1 MLKREQIELLL
12 RINGVS
18 PSSPDEEIRSVLLS
32 ASFNDNDINT
42 AIMVLRE
49 NKLSNTS
56 RVDGLHKVFRTHDTL
71 KPAEI
76 FSLLGIDIGVDNL
89 AESQKEDIARK
100 DWIQNTIIALM
111 AIAMALGGVFVAMYV
126 YEVGFFHSPESSIN

>member
-49 NKLSNTS
+49 NKVNNTS

>member
-49 NKLSNTS
+49 NKVNNTS

-126 YEVGFFHSPESSIN
+126 YEVGFFHSPESSVN

>member
-32 ASFNDNDINT
+32 ASFDDDDINT

-49 NKLSNTS
+49 NTANNTT
-56 RVDGLHKVFRTHDTL
+56 RIDGLHKVFRTHDTL
-71 KPAEI
+71 KPNEI
-76 FSLLGIDIGVDNL
+76 FSLLGIDVGVGDLPVDHKAEIERKNL
-89 AESQKEDIARK
+89 
-100 DWIQNTIIALM
+100 IQNSIIIILAVVM
-111 AIAMALGGVFVAMYV
+111 ASGGVFLAMYI
-126 YEVGFFHSPESSIN
+126 YKVGLFHPTVVLH

>member
-32 ASFNDNDINT
+32 ASFDDNDINT

-49 NKLSNTS
+49 NTANNTT
-56 RVDGLHKVFRTHDTL
+56 RIDGLHKVFRSNQNL
-71 KPAEI
+71 RPSEI
-76 FSLLGIDIGVDNL
+76 YSLLGIDVGVGD
-89 AESQKEDIARK
+89 DIETKKIDVNRK
-100 DWIQNTIIALM
+100 IWIQHVVIVLLAIVIAV
-111 AIAMALGGVFVAMYV
+111 GGIFVAMYV
-126 YEVGFFHSPESSIN
+126 YQVGIFHDSVAL

>member
-32 ASFNDNDINT
+32 ASFDDNDINT

-49 NKLSNTS
+49 NITNNTT

-71 KPAEI
+71 KPNEI
-76 FSLLGIDIGVDNL
+76 LSLLGIDVGVSDLPENRKANLEKKIGFN
-89 AESQKEDIARK
+89 
-100 DWIQNTIIALM
+100 IQ
-111 AIAMALGGVFVAMYV
+111 
-126 YEVGFFHSPESSIN
+126 SSLF

>member
-32 ASFNDNDINT
+32 ASFDDNDINT

-49 NKLSNTS
+49 NTTNNTT

-76 FSLLGIDIGVDNL
+76 FSLLGIDIGVNNL
-89 AESQKEDIARK
+89 PENRTAIDKK
-100 DWIQNTIIALM
+100 DWIQNTVIALL
-111 AIAMALGGVFVAMYV
+111 ASVIALGGVFIAMYV
-126 YEVGFFHSPESSIN
+126 YEVGFFHSSEISSN

>member
-1 MLKREQIELLL
+1 MLKRKQIELLL

-49 NKLSNTS
+49 NKVNNTS

-126 YEVGFFHSPESSIN
+126 YEVGFFHSPESSVN

>member
-32 ASFNDNDINT
+32 ASFDDNDINT

-49 NKLSNTS
+49 NMINNTT

-76 FSLLGIDIGVDNL
+76 FSLLGIDIGVNNL
-89 AESQKEDIARK
+89 PEKQKANLEK
-100 DWIQNTIIALM
+100 KNWIQSTVIGLM
-111 AIAMALGGVFVAMYV
+111 AIVMALGGVFLAMYV
-126 YEVGFFHSPESSIN
+126 YEVGFFHSSEVTVD